1 MHLKQL
7 SLINILQDGLNYD
20 IRKFQSS
27 IMIIIY
33 IKTYSKNNNLATYF

>member
-7 SLINILQDGLNYD
+7 SLINILQDRLKYD
-20 IRKFQSS
+20 IRKPQSS

-33 IKTYSKNNNLATYF
+33 IKMYSKK